1 MNLTDINVT
10 QEATGQTFTDSWAVI
25 MLDKSPTGGWTM
37 SKKILWKVFALIT
50 LLALSTVAYA
60 AGDAN
65 AGKEKSNACTSCH
78 GADGQGSEP
87 NTKIAG
93 MSVENFKAA
102 MQAYKSGE
110 RNHAMMQM
118 FAKKLSDQDVED
130 LAAYYSAK

>member
-1 MNLTDINVT
+1 MSRKIVLC
-10 QEATGQTFTDSWAVI
+10 TFASVALLVI
-25 MLDKSPTGGWTM
+25 SSAG
-37 SKKILWKVFALIT
+37 
-50 LLALSTVAYA
+50 YA

-65 AGKEKSNACTSCH
+65 AGKDKASACTSCH
-78 GADGQGSEP
+78 GVDGQGSEP

-93 MSVENFKAA
+93 MSVGNFKKA

-130 LAAYYSAK
+130 LAAYYTAK